1 MRSECLRSN
10 ERLWCGIVFLVAVA
24 WRSCYLVQAAGD
36 PLFAAL
42 AMPDGVGTAPIHPFF
57 GLALDLS
64 RRLFVEPHIALWVV
78 QLFLGSLTA
87 LLAWRLGTLLFGH
100 WTGVV
105 SGLVVA
111 SYGPMIYA
119 TGRFD
124 SVVWVLFLLSAGLVL
139 LARVADRPWLIGLLL
154 GTVAAMMPQ
163 TTPMALVALWWIS
176 GQRGWNHGLLF
187 AITWLASSL
196 VAVWIAD
203 GSAFAPLL
211 ALWRQPES
219 WLQILCGPW
228 LAGEWSA
235 QDNFYRGVAG
245 TVAAV
250 LIWEYGV
257 AFPFGILGPVAI
269 VSLVLLWRGRMNQP
283 GMAFAFWS
291 TAASIVGVCIA
302 GGDTA
307 TRVTALP
314 MLIVVAAGRLVAW
327 RQDLRSRKALVTQ
340 GVPIGLLIVVFN
352 AGGRGLYES
361 GKAYDHYR
369 RGVAYEGLVMKANA
383 IREYEEARGFA
394 AAPVATHAALG
405 RLYAEADNKLGLAAA
420 AYRTALKISPD
431 QHAWRE
437 ALAGILLR
445 AELPNE
451 AIEELQVL
459 VDQKSDGR
467 RLLGVL
473 GDARLM
479 ANDTAGA
486 IEDYSAM
493 IAVAPDSARV
503 LYHLARL
510 YQDAG
515 FKAEALA
522 SYQRLRD
529 HSGWRIEAGWRA
541 AALLAELGDS
551 GKAEALLES
560 VLAEEPDSRPG
571 LMGLGRL
578 LAIDGRYAKALPLFE
593 KLELLEPDDYRTH
606 FFLSKIYFR
615 LGRESEAER
624 AFEKYHLGKRRAEI
638 KHSVEEDLE
647 GILRQFGDWAQ

>member
-1 MRSECLRSN
+1 
-10 ERLWCGIVFLVAVA
+10 
-24 WRSCYLVQAAGD
+24 
-36 PLFAAL
+36 
-42 AMPDGVGTAPIHPFF
+42 
-57 GLALDLS
+57 
-64 RRLFVEPHIALWVV
+64 
-78 QLFLGSLTA
+78 
-87 LLAWRLGTLLFGH
+87 
-100 WTGVV
+100 
-105 SGLVVA
+105 
-111 SYGPMIYA
+111 
-119 TGRFD
+119 
-124 SVVWVLFLLSAGLVL
+124 
-139 LARVADRPWLIGLLL
+139 
-154 GTVAAMMPQ
+154 
-163 TTPMALVALWWIS
+163 
-176 GQRGWNHGLLF
+176 
-187 AITWLASSL
+187 
-196 VAVWIAD
+196 
-203 GSAFAPLL
+203 
-211 ALWRQPES
+211 
-219 WLQILCGPW
+219 
-228 LAGEWSA
+228 
-235 QDNFYRGVAG
+235 VAG

-269 VSLVLLWRGRMNQP
+269 VSLVRLWRGRMNQP

-291 TAASIVGVCIA
+291 TAASIVGVCIV

-314 MLIVVAAGRLVAW
+314 MLIVVAVDRVLTW
-327 RQDLRSRKALVTQ
+327 RQDLRSRQVLVFQ
-340 GVPIGLLIVVFN
+340 GVSIGLLIVFFN
-352 AGGRGLYES
+352 VGGRGLHES

-369 RGVAYEGLVMKANA
+369 RGAAYERLAMKANA
-383 IREYEEARGFA
+383 ISEYEEAAVFA
-394 AAPVATHAALG
+394 TAPVAAHAALG
-405 RLYAEADNKLGLAAA
+405 RLHAEAGKLGLAAT
-420 AYRTALKISPD
+420 AYRVALKISPD
-431 QHAWRE
+431 RHAWRE
-437 ALAGILLR
+437 ALAGVLVR

-467 RLLGVL
+467 RLLGIL

-486 IEDYSAM
+486 IEEYSAM

-541 AALLAELGDS
+541 AALLAELGNY
-551 GKAEALLES
+551 GQAEAQLES
-560 VLAEEPDSRPG
+560 VLAEEPDSRPA